1 MYTINYHL
9 KEILFKNHEM
19 IQAFDYNGKIITFD
33 SSKKGYI
40 VNHCEMESSKSE
52 PGHTHES
59 MIYNTTL

>member
-1 MYTINYHL
+1 MYTINYDL

-52 PGHTHES
+52 PGHTH
-59 MIYNTTL
+59 